1 MILIL
6 PSDIISTV
14 ETDFLHNLSLT
25 DRKVTSLFKVL
36 VNILSMDTKFSK
48 MQLSKIIRSSEFLS
62 RLFGH

>member
-6 PSDIISTV
+6 SSDIISTV

-62 RLFGH
+62 RLLGH

>member
-6 PSDIISTV
+6 SSDIISTV

-48 MQLSKIIRSSEFLS
+48 MQLSKIIQSSEFLS
-62 RLFGH
+62 RLLGH